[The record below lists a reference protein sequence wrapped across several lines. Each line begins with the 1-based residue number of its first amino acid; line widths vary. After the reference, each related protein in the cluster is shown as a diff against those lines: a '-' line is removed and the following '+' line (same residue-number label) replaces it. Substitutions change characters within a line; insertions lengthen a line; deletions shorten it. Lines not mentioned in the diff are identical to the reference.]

1 MWPRPTT
8 KHETWWKWAIVTD
21 FAFPQ
26 QAGPITNLSVEL
38 QKRLQQ
44 ATIEVVNGI
53 DATCSGDCLV
63 EKLSSGIQPAVVVWG
78 SPQPNVLSVRK
89 PEVTLDAANTS
100 NADYKQLIFQML
112 SNHFPDSEVFIP
124 LPSYYNIEENNYQP
138 TFSTCN
144 CVIHIRFEFYLQWS
158 QWMGAPMSLNSESVC
173 KKHVNVAQTGRSTFL
188 VSLLAHCHTLVW
200 SMSEA
205 EACKAVELFFFGKK
219 EHRTCQV
226 AFCLLLL
233 TKRLS
238 ADV

>member
-1 MWPRPTT
+1 
-8 KHETWWKWAIVTD
+8 VTD

-26 QAGPITNLSVEL
+26 QAGPITGLSVEL

-124 LPSYYNIEENNYQP
+124 LPNYYNIEENNYEMDLAP
-138 TFSTCN
+138 
-144 CVIHIRFEFYLQWS
+144 IRGIY
-158 QWMGAPMSLNSESVC
+158 APMASTDIQRMQLCHPHQVRVLSSM
-173 KKHVNVAQTGRSTFL
+173 KPVNGRTNVL
-188 VSLLAHCHTLVW
+188 ELRKCLQ
-200 SMSEA
+200 
-205 EACKAVELFFFGKK
+205 EACKRRPDRPICFFG
-219 EHRTCQV
+219 EFTCTLSYT
-226 AFCLLLL
+226 CLINE
-233 TKRLS
+233 
-238 ADV
+238 